1 MAKDKKAVAPEAAQ
15 ADQPNHGNQQA
26 QAGFGIE
33 KLYVRDASIEV
44 PNAPQIFTERTA
56 PQVNVELG
64 NAAQK
69 LDEGI
74 YEVSIKVTVTAKI
87 GEKTAFLVEVTQAGI
102 FAIRN
107 VPAENLE
114 VIVGVTCPNILF
126 PYAREAVSDMVTR
139 AGFAPV
145 LLSPIN
151 FEALYMQQKQQ
162 AGNAA
167 KAN

>member
-1 MAKDKKAVAPEAAQ
+1 MAKDKKAAAEEAAP
-15 ADQPNHGNQQA
+15 AAENAQP
-26 QAGFGIE
+26 GFGIE
-33 KLYVRDASIEV
+33 KLYVKDASIEV

-56 PQVNVELG
+56 PQVNVEIG
-64 NAAQK
+64 NSGQR
-69 LDEGI
+69 LEQGI
-74 YEVSIKVTVTAKI
+74 FEVSIKVTVTAKI

-107 VPAENLE
+107 VPDENLE
-114 VIVGVTCPNILF
+114 IIIGVTCPNILF

-145 LLSPIN
+145 LLNPIN

-162 AGNAA
+162 QTENAGSKPN
-167 KAN
+167 